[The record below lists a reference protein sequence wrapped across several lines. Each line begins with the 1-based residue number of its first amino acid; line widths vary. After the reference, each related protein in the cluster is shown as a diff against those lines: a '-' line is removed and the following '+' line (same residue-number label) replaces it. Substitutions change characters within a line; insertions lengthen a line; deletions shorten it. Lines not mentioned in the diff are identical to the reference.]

1 MDIVSG
7 IIHKVNYY
15 NEENGYTV
23 AVIEVDSKH
32 KNILVKKGKLYSN
45 NLTVI
50 GTFDR
55 KPYKDEEYSF
65 EGEYFKDPKYGL
77 EFKFIT
83 FSRKEINNRYGVIS
97 YLTSDLFPGIGPK
110 AAEEVVDKLGVN
122 AVELIR
128 ANKDVL
134 DQTNLT
140 KKQKNTI
147 YEGIVNDHNSQE
159 IVIFLLSHG
168 ISINMAHKIVAALG
182 NSALEL
188 IRENPYILMEKIERF
203 GFKKNDAFALSI
215 GISPTSLIRLTAATS
230 YILQE
235 AIYNSGDSY
244 ITKTNI
250 YEAMTSYLKQ
260 ELDHELFENL
270 LKLLVSKKKIYVD
283 EQNNIFDYIMYKQE
297 NMLAEEIVKL
307 LKGIRNPN
315 KPLKQ
320 YSSKELDQAFKAV
333 QETTSIE
340 YNKEQL
346 IAIRSAFTEPLTII
360 TGGPGTGKTTI
371 VNAIL
376 KMYVELNNQQVVV
389 INDTALLAPTGRA
402 AKRLAETTSV
412 SAMTIHKYLG
422 YQGGNI
428 FTHSK
433 SNPTSS
439 KLVIIDESSMMD
451 VQLAYRLFTALD
463 PDARV
468 IIVGDIDQLPSVG
481 PGQVLKDLIDTKEIR
496 TIRLNKIHRQA
507 ENSSIIKLAHSI
519 NEGHIPT
526 NILDKFSDRVFI
538 QTNNELLPQ
547 MLKDLII
554 KTLEKGKNIE
564 KEVQILIPMYRGEVG
579 INEVNNI
586 VQELINPFTHELNE
600 VKHFGR
606 TLRLNDKVIQ
616 LVNRTDKKIMN
627 GEIGFIDR
635 IYYNLDKFEK
645 LVVRYDTQKVTYTY
659 DELEDINLAYAISVH
674 KAQGSEFDIVIMP
687 ITTKHFIMLK
697 RKLIYTAITRAKK
710 TLMLIGDV
718 TALRKGI
725 YQFESSRKTILKDRI
740 IELLNQKEIDN
751 SELETENVDII
762 IDDEESAFGSL
773 GEKDFG
779 TLTFDDF
786 EESKN

>member
-7 IIHKVNYY
+7 IIQKVNYY

-50 GTFDR
+50 GTLDR
-55 KPYKDEEYSF
+55 KPYEDEEYSF
-65 EGEYFKDPKYGL
+65 EGEYFIDPKYGL
-77 EFKFIT
+77 EFKFNS
-83 FSRKEINNRYGVIS
+83 FSRKEINNRFGVIS

-110 AAEEVVDKLGVN
+110 AAEEVVNKLGVN

-128 ANKDVL
+128 INKDVL

-140 KKQKNTI
+140 KKQKKTI
-147 YEGIVNDHNSQE
+147 YEGIINDHNSQE
-159 IVIFLLSHG
+159 IVIYLLSHG
-168 ISINMAHKIVAALG
+168 ISINMAHKIVSALG
-182 NSALEL
+182 PTALDQ
-188 IRENPYILMEKIERF
+188 IKNNPYILMEKVERI
-203 GFKKNDAFALSI
+203 GFKKNDTFALSI
-215 GISPTSLIRLTAATS
+215 GVLPTSLIRLKAATS
-230 YILQE
+230 FILQE
-235 AIYNSGDSY
+235 AIYNTGDSY
-244 ITKTNI
+244 ISKI
-250 YEAMTSYLKQ
+250 KLYEAMTSYLKQ

-270 LKLLVSKKKIYVD
+270 LKTLVENKKIHID
-283 EQNNIFDYIMYKQE
+283 EQNNIFDYLMYRQE
-297 NMLAEEIVKL
+297 NTLAEEIVKL

-315 KPLKQ
+315 KPLKK
-320 YSSKELDQAFKAV
+320 YSNNQLDQAFKKV
-333 QETTSIE
+333 QETTSID

-346 IAIRSAFTEPLTII
+346 TAIRSAFTEPLTII

-376 KMYVELNNQQVVV
+376 KMYVELNNNQTAV

-402 AKRLAETTSV
+402 AKRMMETTSV
-412 SAMTIHKYLG
+412 SAMTIHRYLG

-428 FTHSK
+428 FTHSR

-451 VQLAYRLFTALD
+451 IQLAYRLFTALD

-481 PGQVLKDLIDTKEIR
+481 PGQVLKDLIDTKEIK

-519 NEGHIPT
+519 NEGYIPE
-526 NILDKFSDRVFI
+526 NILSKFPDRIFI

-547 MLKDLII
+547 MLKDLIT
-554 KTLEKGKNIE
+554 KTIEKGKNIAT
-564 KEVQILIPMYRGEVG
+564 EVQILIPMYRGEVG
-579 INEVNNI
+579 INEINNV
-586 VQELINPFTHELNE
+586 VQELVNPFTHELNE

-606 TLRLNDKVIQ
+606 ILRLNDKVIQ
-616 LVNRTDKKIMN
+616 LVNRSDKKIMN

-635 IYYNLDKFEK
+635 INYDQGKFDK
-645 LVVRYDTQKVTYTY
+645 LVVRYDNQKVSYNF

-725 YQFESSRKTILKDRI
+725 YQFELSRKTILKDKI
-740 IELLNQKEIDN
+740 IELLSKKESIT
-751 SELETENVDII
+751 SKKENDIM
-762 IDDEESAFGSL
+762 IDDNDSAFDTI